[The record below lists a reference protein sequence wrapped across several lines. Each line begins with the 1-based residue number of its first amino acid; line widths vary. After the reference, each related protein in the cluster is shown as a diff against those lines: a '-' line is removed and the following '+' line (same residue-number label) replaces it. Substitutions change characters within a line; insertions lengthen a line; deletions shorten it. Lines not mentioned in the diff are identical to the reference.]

1 MRYSKICSELLC
13 LVEFYRDRI
22 INSNYYIFK
31 RKLLGRLLMHFA
43 ISASWGPTDPTR
55 AMLPFIFA
63 ASALQAN
70 DEITIMLFH
79 DAVHLAS
86 KGVAKNI
93 LPVGPPPRFEEVY
106 NHINAKIIV
115 CKPCAEVRNIFKE
128 SCLEKIIF
136 AGMNDFHIA
145 SSLPN
150 TRIITY

>member
-1 MRYSKICSELLC
+1 
-13 LVEFYRDRI
+13 
-22 INSNYYIFK
+22 
-31 RKLLGRLLMHFA
+31 MHFA

-55 AMLPFIFA
+55 AMLPFIFS

-70 DEITIMLFH
+70 DEVTIMLFH

-86 KGVAKNI
+86 KGVAKYI

-106 NHINAKIIV
+106 NHKNAKIIV

-128 SCLEKIIF
+128 SCLEKIAF